1 VSSREPRKTPELYD
15 SIAREAEAVRLQS
28 AQRYGPLWDAYI
40 TMGYLLS
47 SLIPQGTEDPVLV
60 PKGASQRIS
69 LTANLLQSTTIVEH
83 SISSGFYWAAS
94 ALLRQHMEALARIIH
109 IRSGKLATDSR
120 PPNVSVLP
128 FKLAQNYGRLSELA
142 HVSSGELLK
151 DFSLSS
157 SGEEVATHAPTYR
170 EDWSRKLLTV
180 HIEHMVVLAIEINLL
195 HRELYPEKLLVDLA
209 GAFRQVAKIL
219 VEEGFWKKIELDLTG
234 RGDK

>member
-1 VSSREPRKTPELYD
+1 MPSSDPRKTPELYN
-15 SIAREAEAVRLQS
+15 SIDKEAEAVRLQS
-28 AQRYGPLWDAYI
+28 AQRYGPLWGAYI

-47 SLIPQGTEDPVLV
+47 SLIPQGTEDPVFV

-69 LTANLLQSTTIVEH
+69 LTVNLLQSSTIVER

-128 FKLAQNYGRLSELA
+128 FNLAQNYGRLSELA

-151 DFSLSS
+151 GFALSS

-170 EDWSRKLLTV
+170 EDWSRKLLVV
-180 HIEHMVVLAIEINLL
+180 HIEHMVVLAIEIDLL
-195 HRELYPEKLLVDLA
+195 HRELYPKKLLVDLTDTL
-209 GAFRQVAKIL
+209 RDVAKVLI
-219 VEEGFWKKIELDLTG
+219 EEGFWKELDLGLTG
-234 RGDK
+234 RGDR